1 MKHRDKR
8 NRNLEKAYN
17 PEGIEQKWYAEWI
30 RADLFKAKSFNSP
43 EDGAPSSKGHF
54 SIVIP
59 PPNVTGSLHM
69 GHAFSN
75 TFQDILCRTR
85 RMQGYDVLWLPG
97 TDHAGIATQN
107 VVERE
112 IEKGGATRHSL
123 GREKFVSKVW
133 EWKELYG
140 SRIIKQM
147 KRLGNSCDWSRERFT
162 LDEGLSQAVREV
174 FVRLYKKD
182 LIYKGKYIINWCS
195 RCHTALSDLE
205 VEHED
210 VKGKFYYVKY
220 PFADGI
226 EGEEDGIVIATTRPE
241 TILGD
246 VAVAVHPRS
255 ENSRFIGRKVKVP
268 LSGRIIPIIEDNMV
282 DPDFGT
288 GFVKITPAHDS
299 NDYLVGVRHDL
310 EQLQVIDS
318 LGIMNENARSYQ
330 GLTIEE
336 ARKATSV
343 EIEKLGLMVKTEE
356 IIHSMGHCQR
366 CHTTVEPFLSEQWF
380 VRAKPLA
387 DRGVK
392 AVKEGLIKWFP
403 EQWEKTYFQWME
415 NIRDWCISRQLWW
428 GHRIPAWTCGKCGHI
443 TVSEDDPTACEKCG
457 CSDIVQD
464 EDVLDTW
471 FSSALWP
478 FSTMGWPEDTPL
490 LKYYYPTSLMV
501 TGFDIIFFWVARMI
515 MMGLEFMDEEPFKDV
530 YIHNLIRDEK
540 GLKMSKS
547 SGNVIDPLDMIDKY
561 GADGLRMAL
570 AALSTQGRDILLSS
584 SKIETFRL
592 FMNKLWNA
600 ARFAL
605 INLDDDK
612 KEIII
617 SDLHLHDRWILD
629 RTQDVIIKTT
639 KLIDEYNIGEAARM
653 LYDFVWGDI
662 CDWYLEMAKP
672 SLHGDEGEKHQA
684 ASQAVLEQVFYSV
697 IPLLHPFIPFVTEE
711 LWDAFGY
718 GERGGGKSIMISE
731 WPTVDEKFRFE
742 TSKNEMTCLQ
752 ETIRAIRS
760 LRADAGLAPQ
770 QQVNN
775 VYIGTDNKEYAH
787 VLASNMSQIVTL
799 CKVKDVE
806 FIKPETNKEKTVG
819 CLSLV
824 TGFAEIY
831 LYVGDILDIDSEIKR
846 LEKDL
851 DALAKN
857 LKVNL
862 AKLSNESFISRA
874 PAEIVEQEKHRSEEA
889 QLQITRIKKNI
900 ESLRRS

>member
-1 MKHRDKR
+1 MRKTMKR
-8 NRNLEKAYN
+8 NRNLEKAYS
-17 PEGIEQKWYAEWI
+17 PEGIEQKWYADWI
-30 RADLFKAKSFNSP
+30 NKDLFKAKSFGSP
-43 EDGAPSSKGHF
+43 EDGAPSPKGHF

-69 GHAFSN
+69 GHAFNN

-112 IEKGGATRHSL
+112 VEKSGATRHSL
-123 GREKFVSKVW
+123 GREKFVQRVW

-140 SRIIKQM
+140 NRIIKQM

-210 VKGKFYYVKY
+210 VKGHFYYVKY

-255 ENSRFIGRKVKVP
+255 ENSRHVGRKVKVP
-268 LSGRIIPIIEDNMV
+268 LSGRIVPIIEDNMV

-288 GFVKITPAHDS
+288 GYVKITPAHDS
-299 NDYLVGVRHDL
+299 NDYLVGKRHDL

-318 LGIMNENARSYQ
+318 NGIMNENSLHYR

-336 ARKATSV
+336 ARKAACL
-343 EIEKLGLMVKTEE
+343 EIEKLGFMVKAEE
-356 IIHSMGHCQR
+356 IVHSMGHCQR

-392 AVKEGLIKWFP
+392 AVKEGFIKWFP

-428 GHRIPAWTCGKCGHI
+428 GHRIPAWTCADCNHI
-443 TVSEDDPTACEKCG
+443 TVSENDPVLCEKCG
-457 CSDIVQD
+457 SANITQD

-478 FSTMGWPEDTPL
+478 FSTMGWPERTPE

-515 MMGLEFMDEEPFKDV
+515 MMGLEFMDEEPFRDV
-530 YIHNLIRDEK
+530 YIHNLIRDEN
-540 GLKMSKS
+540 GMKMSKS
-547 SGNVIDPLDMIDKY
+547 SGNVIDPLDMIEKY

-605 INLDDDK
+605 MNIDDEK
-612 KEIII
+612 KEIVI

-629 RTQDVIIKTT
+629 RTQDVIVKTT

-672 SLHGDEGEKHQA
+672 SLHGDEGDKRKDV
-684 ASQAVLEQVFYSV
+684 SQAVLEHVFYSI
-697 IPLLHPFIPFVTEE
+697 IPLLHPFIPFVSEE

-718 GERGGGKSIMISE
+718 GESAGGKSIVISE
-731 WPTVDEKFRFE
+731 WPVSNENFCFE
-742 TSKNEMTCLQ
+742 HSKNEMICFQ
-752 ETIRAIRS
+752 ETVRAIRN
-760 LRADAGLAPQ
+760 LRAEAGVAPQ
-770 QQVNN
+770 QWVNN
-775 VYIGTDNKEYAH
+775 VYIETDNKEYAR
-787 VLASNMSQIVTL
+787 VLISNLPQVIML
-799 CKVKDVE
+799 CKVKDIE
-806 FIKPETNKEKTVG
+806 FIESDVNKDKTDG

-824 TGFAEIY
+824 TAYAEIN
-831 LYVGDILDIDSEIKR
+831 LFVGDILDINSEIKR
-846 LEKDL
+846 LEKDMA
-851 DALAKN
+851 ALERN
-857 LKVNL
+857 LSVNL
-862 AKLSNESFISRA
+862 AKLGNESFISRA
-874 PAEIVEQEKHRSEEA
+874 PAEVVEQERERSIDA
-889 QLQITRIKKNI
+889 QMRIKRIKKNI
-900 ESLRRS
+900 ENLRRS